1 MREITKTGQC
11 QRVLH
16 PSKSRCFQNRMATV
30 PKACPTVLVKEFLE
44 CTPIRVLWTHARF
57 DAPSEP
63 KFHQDN
69 SSSSQSLSKID
80 RKFAKNSKSSK
91 KSALSPKS
99 RNPRKT
105 YPDINSES
113 VRNQVQKFQSPD
125 LKVWRVP
132 PIDKA
137 TRTDLWLGL
146 EFILGTNC
154 GSQESVKSGKRSKTG
169 HMRSVK
175 KSGHRLGWVQIGE
188 KRVK

>member
-1 MREITKTGQC
+1 MSSTAQ
-11 QRVLH
+11 
-16 PSKSRCFQNRMATV
+16 
-30 PKACPTVLVKEFLE
+30 
-44 CTPIRVLWTHARF
+44 
-57 DAPSEP
+57 

-99 RNPRKT
+99 RNSRKT

-154 GSQESVKSGKRSKTG
+154 GSQESVKSGKWSKTG
-169 HMRSVK
+169 HMGSVK
-175 KSGHRLGWVQIGE
+175 KSGHQLGWVQIEGE
-188 KRVK
+188 RVK